1 MVVVLFEKLLG
12 FLEIH
17 MTTQDNNACLPDY
30 WMHSLST
37 YTGLCLLRNGIS
49 EGSPPLSKRIQAC
62 CRSTVYILHP
72 SFRNTW

>member
-30 WMHSLST
+30 
-37 YTGLCLLRNGIS
+37 
-49 EGSPPLSKRIQAC
+49 
-62 CRSTVYILHP
+62 
-72 SFRNTW
+72 